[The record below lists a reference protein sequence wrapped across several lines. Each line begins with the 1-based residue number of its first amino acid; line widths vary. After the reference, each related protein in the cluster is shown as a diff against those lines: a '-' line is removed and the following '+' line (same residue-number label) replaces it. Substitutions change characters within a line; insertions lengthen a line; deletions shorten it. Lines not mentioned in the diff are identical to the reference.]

1 MGHTGLPPTC
11 PLPILQKGEVC
22 LPVGQ
27 RLVAD
32 TGDEHILEPVQREL
46 VHDIYLGQVSK
57 DKVQGC
63 TPCSY
68 LLMVKIKIMRVLKVM
83 RVLKSIRLDF
93 LHVRGE

>member
-32 TGDEHILEPVQREL
+32 TGDEHILEPVQRKL
-46 VHDIYLGQVSK
+46 VHDIYLGQVSQ

-83 RVLKSIRLDF
+83 RILKSIRLDF
-93 LHVRGE
+93 LYVRGE